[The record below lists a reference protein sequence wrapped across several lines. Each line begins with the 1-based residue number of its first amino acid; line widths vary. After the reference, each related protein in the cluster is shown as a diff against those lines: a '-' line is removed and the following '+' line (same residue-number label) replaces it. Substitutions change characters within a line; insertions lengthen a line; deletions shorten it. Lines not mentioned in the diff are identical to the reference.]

1 MTMSTV
7 GISGELEGVKEHLE
21 AATTFEQLSEIHTAI
36 QRIVSVRP
44 ELEGTAE
51 LSRVREDLFQRII
64 TVVPMITTSGEAQEA
79 LGMIALTVIAEP
91 DIPQSEA
98 GTAAISQLIKT
109 GRDSQRERLR
119 RALDR
124 LKELGILAPEPQDA
138 A

>member
-1 MTMSTV
+1 MSTV